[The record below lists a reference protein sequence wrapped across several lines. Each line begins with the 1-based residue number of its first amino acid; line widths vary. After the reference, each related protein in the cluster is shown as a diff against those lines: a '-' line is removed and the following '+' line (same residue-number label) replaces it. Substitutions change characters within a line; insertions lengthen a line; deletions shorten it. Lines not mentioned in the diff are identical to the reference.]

1 MSVRTRLLLP
11 AAAACSALFL
21 FAGASSAQTTTQ
33 CQTFG
38 NRTQCST
45 TPDQTQQNSQGAA
58 AAGSVIG
65 SLLRKKPKD
74 PIPQP
79 QTALRMDLSTGN
91 GFLATCDKNAPG
103 QNFWLCAGYVSG
115 FLDRES
121 FDKEHLICIP
131 AAANNGQ
138 IMDVIL
144 AYMRDNPADRH
155 NPSSALVY
163 VALFKAFPCSRQ

>member
-1 MSVRTRLLLP
+1 MEVPVRLLLP
-11 AAAACSALFL
+11 TVTACCTLFL

-45 TPDQTQQNSQGAA
+45 TPDQTQQTNQGAA
-58 AAGSVIG
+58 TAGSLIG

-79 QTALRMDLSTGN
+79 QTALQIDLSTGN

-115 FLDRES
+115 FLNRES
-121 FDKEHLICIP
+121 LDKEHLICIP

-155 NPSSALVY
+155 QPSSALVY
-163 VALFKAFPCSRQ
+163 VALAKAFRCSR